1 MKATSVY
8 LLNPVSLLYL
18 LSRFFHLPIF
28 FTLLVVIL
36 HNFPYRHETEM
47 TDRMDGGSATRT
59 DIRNHLCHADAVAEI
74 DPCGQCLSL
83 ASSIGVI
90 RPGSNVVSCTS
101 CIATVMMWTL
111 LIALPSL
118 VCALSDN
125 QIPFHKPADNTVMA
139 HSTKAAFSFK
149 EGSNVFTPKDLVEL
163 SRPGPGV
170 ANVPGDLIL
179 VPVSKYSFEDKK
191 CVCVSSASPCVS
203 KYLGLS
209 PPSPPPTRA
218 FGMKARCPCP
228 YVMLC
233 AQQFAWNTGHREEI
247 CAGNTFF

>member
-118 VCALSDN
+118 VCALSDT

-191 CVCVSSASPCVS
+191 YVVFHLHPHVSRSTLAYP
-203 KYLGLS
+203 

-218 FGMKARCPCP
+218 FGMKVGCPCS

-233 AQQFAWNTGHREEI
+233 AQQFAWNTGHWEEI

>member
-191 CVCVSSASPCVS
+191 YVVFHLHPHVSRSTLAYP
-203 KYLGLS
+203 

-218 FGMKARCPCP
+218 FGMKARCPCS

-233 AQQFAWNTGHREEI
+233 AQ
-247 CAGNTFF
+247 